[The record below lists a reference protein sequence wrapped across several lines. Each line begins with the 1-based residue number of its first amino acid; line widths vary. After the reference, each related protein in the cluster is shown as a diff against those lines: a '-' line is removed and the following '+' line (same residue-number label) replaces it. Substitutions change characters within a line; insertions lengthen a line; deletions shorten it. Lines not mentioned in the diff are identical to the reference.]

1 MFPDNLTRAETR
13 HRAGLIETHR
23 YDVEIDLSGQT
34 VADPDTEFASTTT
47 CSFTARA
54 TGQTHLDLIAARVQR
69 AVLDGVELDPADF
82 AESRLPLSLTPGPH
96 ELIVQAVCHLSRSGI
111 GLHRFV
117 DPVDHCQYLYTCLLY
132 TSPSPRDRS

>member
-34 VADPDTEFASTTT
+34 VADPETQFASTTT
-47 CSFTARA
+47 CDFTARSA
-54 TGQTHLDLIAARVQR
+54 GQTHLDLIAAQFQR
-69 AVLDGVELDPADF
+69 AVLDGVELNPADF
-82 AESRLPLSLTPGPH
+82 ADSRLPLSLTPGPH
-96 ELIVQAVCHLSRSGI
+96 ELTVQAVCHYSRSGV

-117 DPVDHCQYLYTCLLY
+117 DPVDQCHYLYTQIEAADARRMY
-132 TSPSPRDRS
+132 G